1 LFNRILV
8 VVAHPDDD
16 ILGCGG
22 TLAKYSST
30 SSIRVV
36 FIAEGTSCR
45 FEKNDQNQIKAGIRA
60 RSASAKRALERLSI
74 SDIYFHNL
82 PCGSLNVIP
91 RIEINKII
99 EKHIQDF
106 LPDTVITHSAYDAN
120 LDHRIVFESALIAT
134 RPGAKIVVDTLLSCE
149 ILSSSEW
156 AFNETFKPNLFIPIS
171 FEEVNLKISAL
182 IEYASEIRDYPFPR
196 SERGVLTQAQFRGMQ
211 SGTEFSESF
220 QLVRQI
226 RRSL

>member
-1 LFNRILV
+1 M
-8 VVAHPDDD
+8 VAHPDDD

-30 SSIRVV
+30 SSVRVV

-45 FEKNDQNQIKAGIRA
+45 FEKYDQNQIEAGISV
-60 RSASAKRALERLSI
+60 RSESAKRALQKLTI

-91 RIEINKII
+91 RVEINKII
-99 EKHIQDF
+99 EKHIEDF

-134 RPGAKIVVDTLLSCE
+134 RPGAKNFVNTLLSCE

-156 AFNETFKPNLFIPIS
+156 AFNETFNPNLFIPIS

-211 SGTEFSESF
+211 SGTEFSEAF

-226 RRSL
+226 GMSF

>member
-1 LFNRILV
+1 M
-8 VVAHPDDD
+8 VAHPDDD

-45 FEKNDQNQIKAGIRA
+45 FEKNDQNQIDAGISV
-60 RSASAKRALERLSI
+60 RSESAKRALQKLTI

-99 EKHIQDF
+99 EKHIEDF

-134 RPGAKIVVDTLLSCE
+134 RPGAKNFVNTLLSCE

-156 AFNETFKPNLFIPIS
+156 AFNETFNPNLFIPIS
-171 FEEVNLKISAL
+171 FEEINLKISAL

-211 SGTEFSESF
+211 SGTEFSEAF

-226 RRSL
+226 GMSF